1 MCFSYAAA
9 SSSEPR
15 SPALESLTLI
25 IQPPAYGSPLIYLC
39 FVLFCCF
46 VLGFFGGVVML
57 RERRA
62 SVHTATQEPERIA
75 SAQGTH
81 TTTRKHNANLGG
93 LLDERGVDL
102 DDLAADGRVHVAR
115 RLFRFWFDVCF
126 GFVR

>member
-1 MCFSYAAA
+1 M
-9 SSSEPR
+9 
-15 SPALESLTLI
+15 
-25 IQPPAYGSPLIYLC
+25 
-39 FVLFCCF
+39 
-46 VLGFFGGVVML
+46 LGFFWGGRDV
-57 RERRA
+57 ERA
-62 SVHTATQEPERIA
+62 SSERAHGDTRARA

-81 TTTRKHNANLGG
+81 ITTRKHNANLGG